1 MEEAIELIVD
11 TIESLHD
18 MEISRIV
25 ELEHRNI
32 DINEDELLDDI
43 NTCIEKLEE
52 FLKKASN

>member
-11 TIESLHD
+11 IIESLHD
-18 MEISRIV
+18 MEIYRIV

>member
-18 MEISRIV
+18 METYRIV

-32 DINEDELLDDI
+32 DINEDELLNDI
-43 NTCIEKLEE
+43 NICIEKLEE
-52 FLKKASN
+52 FLKKVGD

>member
-18 MEISRIV
+18 IEIYRIV

-32 DINEDELLDDI
+32 NINEDELLDNI

>member
-11 TIESLHD
+11 TIEALHN
-18 MEISRIV
+18 MEIYRIV

>member
-11 TIESLHD
+11 TIEALHD
-18 MEISRIV
+18 MEIYRIV

>member
-11 TIESLHD
+11 TIEALHD

-32 DINEDELLDDI
+32 DINEDELLDDV

-52 FLKKASN
+52 F

>member
-1 MEEAIELIVD
+1 MEAIELIVD

-18 MEISRIV
+18 MEIYRIV

>member
-11 TIESLHD
+11 TIEALHD
-18 MEISRIV
+18 MEIYRIV

-32 DINEDELLDDI
+32 DINEDELLDNI

>member
-11 TIESLHD
+11 TIAALHD
-18 MEISRIV
+18 MEIYRIV

-43 NTCIEKLEE
+43 NTYIEKLEE

>member
-11 TIESLHD
+11 TIAVLHD
-18 MEISRIV
+18 METYRIV

-32 DINEDELLDDI
+32 DINEDELLDGI